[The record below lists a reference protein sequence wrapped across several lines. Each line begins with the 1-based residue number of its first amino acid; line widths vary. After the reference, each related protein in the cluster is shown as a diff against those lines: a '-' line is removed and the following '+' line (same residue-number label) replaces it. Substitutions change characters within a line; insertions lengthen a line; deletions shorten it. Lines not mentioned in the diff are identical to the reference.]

1 MWNSSWVNFIG
12 SIAFLQ
18 KLEICKVGYF
28 YNLTNSKFSKI
39 SITQE
44 NAIALSKFL
53 IFSGALP
60 RECALNGLDFYEGE
74 NFQKLKNSLILL
86 IFKICPS
93 NKNFG
98 ILWWRLGKCKR
109 HWFYTISLMI
119 NFISLNI
126 SGHFHIQSWH
136 ENDLLKVTTPS
147 FSVFRYAEIDIDVIT
162 MVQQ

>member
-1 MWNSSWVNFIG
+1 MNFIG

-86 IFKICPS
+86 IFKMQIQLIKFLAFYGEDWES
-93 NKNFG
+93 VNG
-98 ILWWRLGKCKR
+98 IDFTR
-109 HWFYTISLMI
+109 SA
-119 NFISLNI
+119 S
-126 SGHFHIQSWH
+126 
-136 ENDLLKVTTPS
+136 
-147 FSVFRYAEIDIDVIT
+147 
-162 MVQQ
+162 